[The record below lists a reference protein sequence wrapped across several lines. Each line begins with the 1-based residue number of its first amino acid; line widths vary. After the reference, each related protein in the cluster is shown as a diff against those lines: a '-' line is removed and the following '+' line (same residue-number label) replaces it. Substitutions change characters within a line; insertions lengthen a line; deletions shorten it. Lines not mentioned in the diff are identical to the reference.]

1 MLKEEE
7 KNLVSSKETISFE
20 GIAEN
25 HQNLVDGKA
34 PKNK

>member
-7 KNLVSSKETISFE
+7 KNWVLSKETISLE

-34 PKNK
+34 PNNK